1 MQQHRKIA
9 RRRRL
14 RSSWL
19 SSAEGDSPQCGE
31 MSRRDKGAGHP
42 LNRGQAAPCKE
53 WTICSNKNLR
63 EIGKC
68 CSPFW
73 KHKKILVN
81 YNLRKIH
88 NQFGQHNHWRTAQR
102 QRAKRICRTGFGWYP
117 KEQFAEPHAIGF
129 PRIKNTKED
138 SHNRNPLFFC
148 IFTLSEL
155 VSEREPVHDCTRLS
169 TAVWCCMFL
178 LCKILSTMS

>member
-1 MQQHRKIA
+1 MLFAILETEKLQK
-9 RRRRL
+9 
-14 RSSWL
+14 
-19 SSAEGDSPQCGE
+19 
-31 MSRRDKGAGHP
+31 
-42 LNRGQAAPCKE
+42 
-53 WTICSNKNLR
+53 NKR
-63 EIGKC
+63 
-68 CSPFW
+68 
-73 KHKKILVN
+73 
-81 YNLRKIH
+81 LRKIH